1 MDGIRE
7 PAVART
13 MDSRLVSV
21 SAVGKF
27 RQPLVEYLISGLDD
41 NDKWV
46 RVMAAEL
53 LGTVG
58 DSRSARALQPLLA
71 GWDSDLRLAAA
82 RSLARIHSPQSAVI
96 PAALSCDHCMIRLV
110 ADEALTR
117 LKLEQDSESGL

>member
-1 MDGIRE
+1 MDGITE
-7 PAVART
+7 QAVART
-13 MDSRLVSV
+13 MDSRSV
-21 SAVGKF
+21 SISAVCKF
-27 RQPLVEYLISGLDD
+27 RQPLVKYLISGLDD

-58 DSRSARALQPLLA
+58 DPRSARALQPLLA

-82 RSLARIHSPQSAVI
+82 RSLARIRSPQSAVI
-96 PAALSCDHCMIRLV
+96 PPALSCDHCMIRLV

-117 LKLEQDSESGL
+117 LKLEQDSENSP

>member
-1 MDGIRE
+1 MDGITERV
-7 PAVART
+7 VART
-13 MDSRLVSV
+13 MDSRSV
-21 SAVGKF
+21 SAVRKF

-46 RVMAAEL
+46 RVMAAEM

-58 DSRSARALQPLLA
+58 DPRSVRALQPLLA

-82 RSLARIHSPQSAVI
+82 RSLARIRSPQSAAI
-96 PAALSCDHCMIRLV
+96 PPALSCDHCMIRLV

-117 LKLEQDSESGL
+117 LKLEQDSENSL